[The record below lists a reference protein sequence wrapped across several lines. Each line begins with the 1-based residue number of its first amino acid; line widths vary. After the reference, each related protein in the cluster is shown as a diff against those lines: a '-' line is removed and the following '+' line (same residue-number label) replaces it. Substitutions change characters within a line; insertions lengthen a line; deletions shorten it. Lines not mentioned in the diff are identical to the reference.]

1 MAEFNEDSE
10 RGAAWLNSMETA
22 RRRPLSQSIETS
34 KGRPH
39 GQIQWRQR
47 GGAEFNTDLKREA
60 AWPSSMETPRGKPR
74 LDKRTAKSKTVQAS

>member
-10 RGAAWLNSMETA
+10 RGAAWLSSMETA

-47 GGAEFNTDLKREA
+47 EGGPNSTQISGGRMAEFNGDTEKEA
-60 AWPSSMETPRGKPR
+60 TTR
-74 LDKRTAKSKTVQAS
+74 QAHC